1 MGRERRAM
9 LCGENPPPIH
19 AKVSYSCDESQ
30 KSARCEETSEDLVYQ
45 MSEDLGEKR

>member
-1 MGRERRAM
+1 M